1 MAAETHRPVLSMQGI
16 AVSLLAFLAL
26 IVPARSWAQHSE
38 AEVKAAFIFSIARY
52 AEWSPDTLPDGAPLS
67 LCVLGP
73 GESQR
78 ALVDA
83 LGGLRG
89 KQLRGHVLEVRAGQR
104 FAPMKPCH
112 ITIMLSGA
120 SEQRSV
126 LQDERDTLT
135 ISDGD
140 DFIEKGGM
148 VGLVMVDN
156 RVQIEVNLESTRR
169 GRIQLSAQLLKLAR
183 KVKGVS

>member
-1 MAAETHRPVLSMQGI
+1 MQGI

-89 KQLRGHVLEVRAGQR
+89 KQLRGLSKCACKGCAARNVC
-104 FAPMKPCH
+104 KS
-112 ITIMLSGA
+112 ITTSSLSR
-120 SEQRSV
+120 QPR
-126 LQDERDTLT
+126 
-135 ISDGD
+135 
-140 DFIEKGGM
+140 
-148 VGLVMVDN
+148 GLMSSRRLVF
-156 RVQIEVNLESTRR
+156 VNESPKR
-169 GRIQLSAQLLKLAR
+169 
-183 KVKGVS
+183 